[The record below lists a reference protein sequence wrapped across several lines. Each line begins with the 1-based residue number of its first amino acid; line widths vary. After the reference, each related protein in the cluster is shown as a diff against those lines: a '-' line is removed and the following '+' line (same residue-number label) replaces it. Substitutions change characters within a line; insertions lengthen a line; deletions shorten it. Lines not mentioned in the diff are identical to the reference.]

1 MAKIPFSERVANMP
15 VKKIKLWDLILA
27 ALSII
32 VSMGLT
38 SLVIADKFKLFTV
51 SSPALKWTAT
61 GLILLII
68 VGIASMKKISKW
80 IKKLEYSDF
89 RQFILFIVSLIPLII
104 LTIIVGLLKNHS
116 MQTMDCIEYIIAL
129 FAVDKLVLYF
139 KSFFEYEIEIIK
151 KAKEAERIDHRRGNL

>member
-1 MAKIPFSERVANMP
+1 MERIPFSQRVADLP
-15 VKKIKLWDLILA
+15 VKKIKMWNLILA

-80 IKKLEYSDF
+80 IKGLDYSDF
-89 RQFILFIVSLIPLII
+89 RQFVLFLVSLIPLII
-104 LTIIVGLLKNHS
+104 LTVIVGLLKNHS
-116 MQTMDCIEYIIAL
+116 IQTMNCIEYIIAL
-129 FAVDKLVLYF
+129 FAVDKLILYF
-139 KSFFEYEIEIIK
+139 KSFFEYELEITK
-151 KAKEAERIDHRRGNL
+151 KAKEAQRIDHRRANL

>member
-15 VKKIKLWDLILA
+15 VKKIKLWNLILA

-38 SLVIADKFKLFTV
+38 SLVIADKFKLFTA

-139 KSFFEYEIEIIK
+139 KSFFEYEVEIIK
-151 KAKEAERIDHRRGNL
+151 KAKEAERIDKRRENL